1 MGVSGNWSAFLLPY
15 PMIQSY
21 KQSPKLASQYDAIL
35 IGSGL
40 GSLTAAVLLS
50 KAGKKV
56 LVLERH
62 YTAGGYTHVFKR
74 KGYEWDVGIH
84 YIGEMGRKRSV
95 IYKLFDYIT
104 EGQLEWAD
112 MGEIYDRI
120 VIGDKVY
127 DFVKGVENW
136 RNKLVSYF
144 PEEEEAIDNYINK
157 VFQCVKTSRNFYVE
171 KAMAPLIAKVSGNY
185 MRAPFL
191 KYASRST
198 REVLEELTQ
207 NEELIKVLTGQY
219 GDYGLPPA
227 ESSFAMHAALVR
239 HYFSGGYFPVG
250 GSSRIM
256 DTIEPVLEQDG
267 STVLVRAEVEEV
279 LIEGKKAVGVK
290 MADGQEFR
298 APVVISGAGIITTYQ
313 KLLPEAVV
321 AKYKLMDQVGK
332 VKASASHACLYMGL
346 TGTPEELQLPKAN
359 YWIYPDGKTHEELVE
374 AYLKDINE
382 PFPLVYVS
390 FPAAKDPDW
399 SNRYPGKSTIDIIT
413 LMPYDVFQPWEDDRW
428 KKRGED
434 YEALKESIS
443 QRLMEALF
451 KLEPQL
457 RGKVDYYEL
466 STPVTTRHFM
476 NYDKGEI
483 YGIDHGPD
491 RFQQKFLRPHTPI
504 KNLFLTGQ
512 DIVTA
517 GIGGALFSG
526 LLTASA
532 VTGKNFFKE
541 IM

>member
-1 MGVSGNWSAFLLPY
+1 
-15 PMIQSY
+15 MIQSY
-21 KQSPKLASQYDAIL
+21 KKSPQLAKSYDAIL

-40 GSLTAAVLLS
+40 GCLTAAALLS
-50 KAGKKV
+50 KEGQKV
-56 LVLERH
+56 LLLERH
-62 YTAGGYTHVFKR
+62 YTAGGYTHVFRR

-84 YIGEMGRKRSV
+84 YVGEMGRKNGL

-104 EGQLEWAD
+104 DGELEWAD
-112 MGEIYDRI
+112 MGEVYDRI

-127 DFVKGVENW
+127 DFVKGVDPWKE
-136 RNKLVSYF
+136 KMKGYF
-144 PEEEEAIDNYINK
+144 PEEAEAIEKYVNE
-157 VFQCVKTSRNFYVE
+157 VFHCVKQSRNFYTE
-171 KAMAPLIAKVSGNY
+171 KAMSPLMAKLSGG
-185 MRAPFL
+185 MLRAPFL
-191 KYASRST
+191 KYSNRTT

-207 NEELIKVLTGQY
+207 NEDLIKVLTGQY

-256 DTIEPVLEQDG
+256 ETIDQVLEKAG
-267 STVLVRAEVEEV
+267 STVLVRAEVEEILV
-279 LIEGKKAVGVK
+279 EGKKAVGVR
-290 MADGQEFR
+290 MADGKEFR
-298 APVVISGAGIITTYQ
+298 APVVISGAGIITTFQ
-313 KLLPEAVV
+313 KLLPKAVV
-321 AKYKLMDQVGK
+321 TQYKLSDQLQK

-346 TGTPEELQLPKAN
+346 SGSPEELNLPKAN
-359 YWIYPDGKTHEELVE
+359 YWIYPDGKTHEALIE
-374 AYLKDINE
+374 AYLKDIHQ

-399 SNRYPGKSTIDIIT
+399 NNRYPGKSTIDIIT

-428 KKRGED
+428 KKRGEG

-451 KLEPQL
+451 RLEPQL
-457 RGKVDYYEL
+457 RGKVNHYEL

-476 NYDKGEI
+476 NYATGEI
-483 YGIDHGPD
+483 YGIDHSPA
-491 RFQQKFLRPHTPI
+491 RFQQKFLRPHTPVQ
-504 KNLFLTGQ
+504 NFFLTGQ

-532 VTGKNFFKE
+532 VRGKNLLKR
-541 IM
+541 II

>member
-1 MGVSGNWSAFLLPY
+1 
-15 PMIQSY
+15 MIQSY
-21 KQSPKLASQYDAIL
+21 KKSPQLADSYDAIL

-40 GSLTAAVLLS
+40 GCLTTAALLS
-50 KAGKKV
+50 QEGQKV

-84 YIGEMGRKRSV
+84 YVGEMHRSKS
-95 IYKLFDYIT
+95 IIRKLFDHIT
-104 EGQLEWAD
+104 DGKLEWAD
-112 MGEIYDRI
+112 MGEVYDRI

-136 RNKLVSYF
+136 KEKLISYF
-144 PEEEEAIDNYINK
+144 PEEEEAIEKYVNE
-157 VFQCVKTSRNFYVE
+157 VFLCVKQSRNFYLE
-171 KAMAPLIAKVSGNY
+171 KAMTPLMARISGN
-185 MRAPFL
+185 MLRAPFL
-191 KYASRST
+191 KYSNRTT
-198 REVLEELTQ
+198 REVLEEITQ
-207 NEELIKVLTGQY
+207 NQELIKVLTGQY

-256 DTIEPVLEQDG
+256 ETIDSVLEQAG
-267 STVLVRAEVEEV
+267 STVLVRAEVDEV
-279 LIEGKKAVGVK
+279 IVEGKKAVGVR
-290 MADGQEFR
+290 MEDGREFR
-298 APVVISGAGIITTYQ
+298 SPVIISGAGVLTTF
-313 KLLPEAVV
+313 KSLLPEAVV
-321 AKYKLMDQVGK
+321 EKHNLTDQIQQ
-332 VKASASHACLYMGL
+332 VKASAAHACLYMGL
-346 TGTPEELQLPKAN
+346 NGSPEELQLPKAN
-359 YWIYPDGKTHEELVE
+359 YWIYPDGKSHEALID

-399 SNRYPGKSTIDIIT
+399 NHRYPGKSTIDIIT
-413 LMPYDVFQPWEDDRW
+413 LMPYDVFQPWEGDRW
-428 KKRGED
+428 KHRGEGYD
-434 YEALKESIS
+434 ALKEKIS

-476 NYDKGEI
+476 NYESGEI

-504 KNLFLTGQ
+504 KNFYLTGQ

-532 VTGKNFFKE
+532 VTGKNLLKK